1 VAEEKPDEERGMA
14 NDQVVYLGIGGHAV
28 ALDLA
33 TGAEIW
39 RRKIK
44 GSALTGV
51 VVAGDRLLVTASGEV
66 WCLEP
71 TQGEI
76 LWHNRLKGLGQGF
89 VTVAG
94 ADATPAMAAAIA
106 ARRAATTAA
115 SVAGASS

>member
-1 VAEEKPDEERGMA
+1 MA
-14 NDQVVYLGIGGHAV
+14 NEQVVYLGIGGHAV

-33 TGAEIW
+33 TGAELW

-51 VVAGDRLLVTASGEV
+51 AVCGDRLLVTASGEV

-71 TQGEI
+71 AQGEI